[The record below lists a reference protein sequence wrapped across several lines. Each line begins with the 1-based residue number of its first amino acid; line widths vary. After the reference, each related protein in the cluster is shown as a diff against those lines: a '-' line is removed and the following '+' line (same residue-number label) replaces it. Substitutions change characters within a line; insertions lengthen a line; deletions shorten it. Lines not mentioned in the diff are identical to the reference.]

1 MKRKR
6 VQAFTAKRAPE
17 RAATAAARRSVGG
30 DEAAVPP
37 KNRGKNEDA
46 SFDLSKL

>member
-30 DEAAVPP
+30 DEAAAISGQ
-37 KNRGKNEDA
+37 K
-46 SFDLSKL
+46 